1 MWGKSA
7 RNQTILEA
15 PKMTTT
21 TTKKDI
27 EATIAGDGTLTLEF
41 RHGETLTL
49 HPEALNPEIQRAAL
63 LHGLKQKLVDAA
75 AISRDITT
83 GRAATIQ
90 TKFNAVKEIFDRITG
105 ENPSW
110 NKPRAGGAGGQ
121 GGLLA
126 RAIARYKN
134 VEVSAAKA
142 YLDRLTDAQKQALR
156 VDPRIATVINE
167 LRMESAAKPA
177 GIDTD
182 ALLSGLGGDDQTD
195 GDDDDPDDYVSEY
208 DFDDSGSD
216 AVA

>member
-1 MWGKSA
+1 MA
-7 RNQTILEA
+7 TTTT
-15 PKMTTT
+15 TTT

-27 EATIAGDGTLTLEF
+27 EATVGDDGTLVLEF
-41 RHGETLTL
+41 RHGERLRV
-49 HPEALNPEIQRAAL
+49 HPESLNPEIQRAAL

-75 AISRDITT
+75 AISRDTTT
-83 GRAATIQ
+83 GRAATIV
-90 TKFNAVKEIFDRITG
+90 TKFDAVKEIFDRITG
-105 ENPSW
+105 AGGETPSW

-156 VDPRIATVINE
+156 GDPRIAAVINE
-167 LRMESAAKPA
+167 LRMESAKPA

-182 ALLSGLGGDDQTD
+182 ALLGGLDDLGT
-195 GDDDDPDDYVSEY
+195 GPDDT
-208 DFDDSGSD
+208 DDNDD
-216 AVA
+216 ADNDDADNDAMM

>member
-1 MWGKSA
+1 
-7 RNQTILEA
+7 
-15 PKMTTT
+15 MTTT
-21 TTKKDI
+21 TRKDI
-27 EATIAGDGTLTLEF
+27 EATVTDDGALVLYF
-41 RHGETLTL
+41 RHGGTLEL
-49 HPEALNPEIQRAAL
+49 RPAALAPEIQRAAM

-75 AISRDITT
+75 AIARDTAT

-90 TKFNAVKEIFDRITG
+90 TKFDAVKEIFDRITG

-134 VEVSAAKA
+134 VEIEQAKA
-142 YLDRLTDAQKQALR
+142 YLERLTDAQKQALR
-156 VDPRIATVINE
+156 VDHRIAAIIAE
-167 LRMESAAKPA
+167 IRAESAKPA

-182 ALLSGLGGDDQTD
+182 ALLSGLGGDNPDSD
-195 GDDDDPDDYVSEY
+195 GDDYGSEY

-216 AVA
+216 AIA

>member
-1 MWGKSA
+1 M
-7 RNQTILEA
+7 T
-15 PKMTTT
+15 TTT

-27 EATIAGDGTLTLEF
+27 EATVADDGSLILEF
-41 RHGETLTL
+41 RHGETLRVR
-49 HPEALNPEIQRAAL
+49 PETLNPEIQRAAL

-75 AISRDITT
+75 AISRDTTT
-83 GRAATIQ
+83 GRAATIV
-90 TKFNAVKEIFDRITG
+90 TKYEAVKEIFDRITG
-105 ENPSW
+105 AGGETPSW

-156 VDPRIATVINE
+156 VDPRIATIINE
-167 LRMESAAKPA
+167 LRMESAKPA

-182 ALLSGLGGDDQTD
+182 ALLGGLD
-195 GDDDDPDDYVSEY
+195 GEFSPDADDDDDD
-208 DFDDSGSD
+208 
-216 AVA
+216 AATM

>member
-1 MWGKSA
+1 M
-7 RNQTILEA
+7 TT
-15 PKMTTT
+15 TTT

-27 EATIAGDGTLTLEF
+27 EATITEDGGLILEF
-41 RHGETLTL
+41 RHGETLKL
-49 HPEALNPEIQRAAL
+49 HPEALTPEIQRAAM

-75 AISRDITT
+75 AISRDTAT

-90 TKFNAVKEIFDRITG
+90 TKYDAVREIFDRITG

-134 VEVSAAKA
+134 VALEQAKA

-156 VDPRIATVINE
+156 VDHRIAAIINE
-167 LRMESAAKPA
+167 LRLETAKPA

-182 ALLSGLGGDDQTD
+182 ALLSGLGGDADQTD
-195 GDDDDPDDYVSEY
+195 DNDSDDDPDDYGSEY

-216 AVA
+216 AIA

>member
-1 MWGKSA
+1 
-7 RNQTILEA
+7 
-15 PKMTTT
+15 MTTT
-21 TTKKDI
+21 EQKKDI
-27 EATIAGDGTLTLEF
+27 EASVTDGGTLILEF
-41 RHGETLTL
+41 RHGERITLRPDDLT
-49 HPEALNPEIQRAAL
+49 PEIQRAAM

-75 AISRDITT
+75 AISRDTAT

-90 TKFNAVKEIFDRITG
+90 TKYDAVREIFDRITG

-134 VEVSAAKA
+134 VALEQAKA

-156 VDPRIATVINE
+156 VDHRIAAIINE
-167 LRMESAAKPA
+167 LRLETAKPA

-182 ALLSGLGGDDQTD
+182 ALLSGLGGDNDND
-195 GDDDDPDDYVSEY
+195 HNDHNDDPDDYGSEY